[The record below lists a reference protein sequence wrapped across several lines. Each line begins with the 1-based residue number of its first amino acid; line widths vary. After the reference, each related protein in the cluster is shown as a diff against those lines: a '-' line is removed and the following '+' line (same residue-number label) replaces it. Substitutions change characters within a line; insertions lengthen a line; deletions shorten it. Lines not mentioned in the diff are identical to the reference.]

1 MECRSKN
8 HRKRDEADRTNQEI
22 TVAWTTGS
30 SEGNE
35 KWSDSRYILN
45 GVSTGLVKG
54 LDTMEDR
61 KRRI

>member
-1 MECRSKN
+1 M
-8 HRKRDEADRTNQEI
+8 
-22 TVAWTTGS
+22 AWTTGS

-35 KWSDSRYILN
+35 KWSDLRYILN

-54 LDTMEDR
+54 LVFMEDR

>member
-1 MECRSKN
+1 M
-8 HRKRDEADRTNQEI
+8 
-22 TVAWTTGS
+22 AWTTGS